1 MKKILLSFLIASTW
15 FSADC
20 QINGGDHIYEFLNLS
35 SSARVTGLGGNLIT
49 VRDDD
54 VALAYGN
61 PSLLNPAMNGALT
74 FQHSF
79 MFEGIG
85 HGYAGVGHYFKKWET
100 TGHLGIQY
108 LNYGDFNATDEIGNV
123 IGTFDAGETAIT
135 LGMGK
140 ELYERLSVGANVKVI
155 SSSLENYDSWGLV
168 GDLALTFHD
177 TASRINV
184 VLVAKNIGTQLSTYR
199 EGNNEPI
206 PFEMQIGISKRL
218 RYLPFRFSLVY
229 HNLQKWNLLYD
240 DPNTQDNVIFFDSD
254 QASGGNDFFDNL
266 FRHMVF
272 SGEFLFGKRDNFRIR
287 LGYNH
292 LKKTELSVKNVRSLT
307 GFSFGVGFKVSKFR
321 LDYGQSFHHL
331 AGKLNHIGI
340 STNFGEFKKK
350 RKR

>member
-1 MKKILLSFLIASTW
+1 
-15 FSADC
+15 
-20 QINGGDHIYEFLNLS
+20 
-35 SSARVTGLGGNLIT
+35 
-49 VRDDD
+49 
-54 VALAYGN
+54 
-61 PSLLNPAMNGALT
+61 
-74 FQHSF
+74 
-79 MFEGIG
+79 
-85 HGYAGVGHYFKKWET
+85 
-100 TGHLGIQY
+100 
-108 LNYGDFNATDEIGNV
+108 
-123 IGTFDAGETAIT
+123 
-135 LGMGK
+135 
-140 ELYERLSVGANVKVI
+140 
-155 SSSLENYDSWGLV
+155 
-168 GDLALTFHD
+168 
-177 TASRINV
+177 
-184 VLVAKNIGTQLSTYR
+184 
-199 EGNNEPI
+199 
-206 PFEMQIGISKRL
+206 MQIGISKRL

-240 DPNTQDNVIFFDSD
+240 DPNTQDNGIFFDSD

-292 LKKTELSVKNVRSLT
+292 LKKTELSVKNIRSLT